1 MARSHSHSH
10 LAICTWL
17 GSQQLKLAPMFVTL
31 LGYLIRP
38 MTWTRREIAVH
49 RSQNDIQVFLRN
61 SMGYKYNDCLEKR

>member
-1 MARSHSHSH
+1 
-10 LAICTWL
+10 
-17 GSQQLKLAPMFVTL
+17 MFVTL